1 MTVPFHLYNPQQNLA
16 WHHSWKNLLR
26 KCLLSEYRYL
36 TTLQQG
42 LFGDSTTERTHN
54 WKKKKKVADTTV

>member
-42 LFGDSTTERTHN
+42 LFGDSTTERTHS
-54 WKKKKKVADTTV
+54 